1 MSMNKLDYAKR
12 VQIINLLV
20 EGINESKP
28 KDIPL
33 TIIHDEKEAILYA
46 YKNVKPG
53 AIITIMCDVIPDTI
67 EFIKNLKEGEDRES
81 SRG

>member
-1 MSMNKLDYAKR
+1 MAERPKE
-12 VQIINLLV
+12 IINLLV

-33 TIIHDEKEAILYA
+33 TIIQDEKEAILHA
-46 YKNVKPG
+46 YKNVRPG

-67 EFIKNLKEGEDRES
+67 EFIKKLKEDEDKQ
-81 SRG
+81 